1 MSAYGRIAVGVHV
14 HAEPHRLRATLD
26 ALSRNTPLDHQLV
39 IIPDGADEETT
50 QALADLGGSA
60 RLLND
65 EGVGGGAAC
74 LNRLARSS
82 DADLLVLLESG
93 CRVGPR
99 WLEHL
104 LAALASSPRAGLA
117 GPSTNN
123 SWNEQGVFAGAD
135 GSDGELAR
143 MATEAERR
151 FGALCRTLAPLH
163 SLSDFCYAVRRQV
176 LETVGPADEG
186 YGPGPCWE
194 MDYNVR
200 AARAGFEGLWAGSA
214 YVWRAPFTP
223 RRAREESSRFDANRR
238 RYQDKFCGA
247 RLRGEKAD
255 YRAHC
260 RGDACANFAPRLE
273 PLPAVIAASA
283 PLVSCIMPTFDRRAF
298 IPQAVHCFLAQDYP
312 NLELIVVDDG
322 NEAIA
327 DLLPA
332 DPRIV
337 YHRPPG
343 RLTVGAKRNFACEQA
358 RGQIIVHWDDD
369 DWYPASRVRVQ
380 VQALL
385 ERGGDVC
392 GSSIVYYHDRTAG
405 RAWCYRYSGSPVP
418 WVAGNTLAY
427 RRDIWVRNRFAEIQV
442 GEDCQFVWRM
452 AADRVVDLRD
462 PSLCVAA
469 VHAGNVSPKETGGA
483 FWAPESVA
491 RIQSIMSAGM
501 PASPPQVKPMV
512 SCIMPT
518 WNRRA
523 FIPLAL
529 SRFREQSY
537 PNRELIVVDDG
548 NDPVEDL
555 LRYQPGVRYLRSERR
570 LSIGAK
576 RNLACAE
583 ARGEIVAHW
592 DDDDW
597 YSRERLEQQAAP
609 ILRGEADITGLE
621 NRFVLQMPPGKFW
634 TTNRHLHRSMFVGD
648 VHGGTLVYRRGIWT
662 GGLRYPEIDLAEDAL
677 FLRGAVNGGKRL
689 VRLENAGSFVYVRHS
704 NNAWKFD
711 IGTFIDPSGWSESHP
726 PPAFTADCLAAYLSA
741 ASNHAGR

>member
-1 MSAYGRIAVGVHV
+1 MTRIAIGVHV
-14 HAEPHRLRATLD
+14 HAEPKRLRATLD
-26 ALSRNTPLDHQLV
+26 ALAGNTALPYELIV
-39 IIPDGADEETT
+39 IPDGADAETAD
-50 QALADLGGSA
+50 ALAQLGENV
-60 RLLND
+60 RLLPD
-65 EGVGGGAAC
+65 DGARGGAAC
-74 LNRLARSS
+74 LNRLCLAT
-82 DADLLVLLESG
+82 DAGVLVLLESG

-104 LAALASSPRAGLA
+104 LAALGSSPRAGLA

-123 SWNEQGVFAGAD
+123 SWNEQGVFAGAG
-135 GSDGELAR
+135 GSDEELAR
-143 MATEAERR
+143 TAAEAERR
-151 FGALCRTLAPLH
+151 FGSLSRILAPLY
-163 SLSDFCYAVRRQV
+163 SLGDFCYAVRREV
-176 LETVGPADEG
+176 IEAVGPADES
-186 YGPGPCWE
+186 YGLGPCWE

-200 AARAGFEGLWAGSA
+200 AVRAGFDGLWACAA
-214 YVWRAPFTP
+214 YVWRAPFTA
-223 RRAREESSRFDANRR
+223 RRGREEWARFDSSRR

-247 RLRGEKAD
+247 RLRGEKPD

-260 RGDACANFAPRLE
+260 RGDACANFAPRGVH
-273 PLPAVIAASA
+273 PAIATDSSV

-298 IPQAVHCFLAQDYP
+298 IPRAVQCFLAQDYP

-322 NEAIA
+322 SDSIA
-327 DLLPA
+327 DLLPS
-332 DPRIV
+332 DPRV
-337 YHRPPG
+337 SYHRLG
-343 RLTVGAKRNFACEQA
+343 SRLTVGAKRNFACEQA
-358 RGQIIVHWDDD
+358 GGPIIAHWDDD
-369 DWYPASRVRVQ
+369 DWYPASRIRVQ

-392 GSSIVYYHDRTAG
+392 GTSIVYYYDRAAG

-418 WVAGNTLAY
+418 WVGGNTLVY
-427 RRDIWVRNRFAEIQV
+427 RREVWARNRFAEIQV

-452 AADRVVDLRD
+452 PADRVVDLRD
-462 PSLCVAA
+462 PTLCVAS
-469 VHAGNVSPKETGGA
+469 VHAANVSPKETSGM
-483 FWAPESVA
+483 FWTPESVA
-491 RIQSIMSAGM
+491 GVENVMSAGT
-501 PASPPQVKPMV
+501 PAGPPHGRPLV

-529 SRFREQSY
+529 SRFREQTY

-548 NDPVEDL
+548 EDRVEDL
-555 LRYQPGVRYLRSERR
+555 LRYQPAVRYLRSDRR

-648 VHGGTLVYRRGIWT
+648 VHGGTLVYRRSIWT

-677 FLRGAVNGGKRL
+677 FLRGAVNGGRRL
-689 VRLENAGSFVYVRHS
+689 LRLDNAGSFVYVRHS
-704 NNAWKFD
+704 TNAWKFD
-711 IGTFIDPSGWSESHP
+711 TGSFIDPAGWSESQAP
-726 PPAFTADCLAAYLSA
+726 TAFTPDCLAAYLTA
-741 ASNHAGR
+741 ASQHAAQ